1 MQWPRGTAQ
10 ARRWRPWE
18 PRCHFRP
25 GTCCSARG
33 WPTWTRCSRWFTP
46 ATSPQSASRTSPPTT
61 YGSGSRRRS
70 PDPTGTPYEQWLVAR
85 VDGAVVGV
93 LRCADRS
100 ADGGGWVRNLG
111 VLTAHRGLGIARVL
125 LDRAFA
131 TFHARGFTWAGLGV
145 DRANETGAHRL
156 YESAGM
162 RLQFQAD
169 AWELTVP
176 AATATTPAV

>member
-1 MQWPRGTAQ
+1 
-10 ARRWRPWE
+10 
-18 PRCHFRP
+18 
-25 GTCCSARG
+25 
-33 WPTWTRCSRWFTP
+33 
-46 ATSPQSASRTSPPTT
+46 
-61 YGSGSRRRS
+61 
-70 PDPTGTPYEQWLVAR
+70 VAR

-93 LRCADRS
+93 LQAADRS

-111 VLTAHRGLGIARVL
+111 VLTAHRGRGIARVL

-169 AWELTVP
+169 AWETHRRGGAGDHTGRLRLTVGMTCRRRTP
-176 AATATTPAV
+176 MREERDAVGRPGPTPTPPGRDRGGEAA